1 MRVRVDGSFAIVSY
15 KALTSPEA
23 PAAGG
28 ACETS
33 FSNSALPWPPSPTA
47 VPGNIACGTQ
57 RVGLNIA
64 PAVAPD
70 GTIYSVTRA
79 HFNERY
85 GFLVAVNPDLT
96 KKWAASLRD
105 RLNDGCGVPVSAG
118 GILPPN
124 GAPGGCRV
132 GAKLGVDP
140 ATNRPGA
147 GRVLDSASS
156 SPVIMPDGSIIYGAY
171 TRYNYAQGHL
181 MQFTAGG
188 QYVRAFGFGWD
199 ETPAIYMH
207 GGTWSVVI
215 KNNHYGDLGSYCSD
229 DNICP
234 PNRTATNPASPTEFF
249 VSQLDSNLNLEWS
262 YKSTNTQSCSRNS
275 DGSLKCVSDHPD
287 GFEWCVN
294 APLVDGNGVVYAAS
308 EDGGLYAINQG
319 GTLKQK
325 IFLQLSLGAA
335 YTPTSMGS
343 DGKLYTQNAG
353 HLFVVGN

>member
-1 MRVRVDGSFAIVSY
+1 M
-15 KALTSPEA
+15 
-23 PAAGG
+23 
-28 ACETS
+28 
-33 FSNSALPWPPSPTA
+33 
-47 VPGNIACGTQ
+47 
-57 RVGLNIA
+57 GLNIA